1 MSVFDQPRK
10 RKFKNIATRS
20 YQIPTHVYRVMYM
33 WREGRRG
40 DRIIQTHKFPPT
52 VHFFYSTIIK
62 HIPLH
67 CTRIVRQTNFRGIE
81 GEKEKIKK
89 G

>member
-1 MSVFDQPRK
+1 
-10 RKFKNIATRS
+10 
-20 YQIPTHVYRVMYM
+20 M
-33 WREGRRG
+33 WSEGRRG

-81 GEKEKIKK
+81 GEKEKNKK
-89 G
+89 RIGEGGRKIVAS